1 MKSNSLLDRLIQLS
15 NQVYD
20 ACYTHADKPNL
31 KSIIDQIERSSTS
44 SALNYGEAIVS
55 GSDRDYA
62 NKVRIAIKEMNET
75 CTSLKLLKV
84 RIPATVNKLE
94 PLEKEAG
101 ELLAMLHAC
110 CKKAESKLKK

>member
-1 MKSNSLLDRLIQLS
+1 MKSNSLLNRLIQFS
-15 NQVYD
+15 NQVYEI
-20 ACYTHADKPNL
+20 CNSHAVKPNL
-31 KSIIDQIERSSTS
+31 KSLIDQIDRSSAS

-75 CTSLKLLKV
+75 CTSLKLLKARV
-84 RIPATVNKLE
+84 PTIVQNLE
-94 PLEKEAG
+94 PLEKESG

-110 CKKAESKLKK
+110 SKKAQSKFKK

>member
-1 MKSNSLLDRLIQLS
+1 MKSNTLLNRLIQFS
-15 NQVYD
+15 NQVHD
-20 ACYTHADKPNL
+20 VCHLHGDKLNL
-31 KSIIDQIERSSTS
+31 KSIIDQIDRSSTS

-75 CTSLKLLKV
+75 CTCLKLIKARV
-84 RIPATVNKLE
+84 PITVKKLE
-94 PLEKEAG
+94 PLEIEAG

-110 CKKAESKLKK
+110 CQKAESKFKK